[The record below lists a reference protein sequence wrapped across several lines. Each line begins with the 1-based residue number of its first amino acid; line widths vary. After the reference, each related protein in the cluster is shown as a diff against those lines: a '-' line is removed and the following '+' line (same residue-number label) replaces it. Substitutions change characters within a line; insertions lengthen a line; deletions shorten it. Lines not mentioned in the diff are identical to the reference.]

1 MTGPRQISKVD
12 MYLSQINV
20 QVLERLNI
28 SYLMDM
34 SMSCF
39 QIITKVEYA
48 IRLSAVVEGEFY
60 AGPKTRQLSCFNLG
74 K

>member
-1 MTGPRQISKVD
+1 MISLRQISKVD
-12 MYLSQINV
+12 MYSSQINI

-28 SYLMDM
+28 SYLMDI
-34 SMSCF
+34 

-48 IRLSAVVEGEFY
+48 IRLSAIVEGEFY
-60 AGPKTRQLSCFNLG
+60 AGLNIRQLSYFNLG